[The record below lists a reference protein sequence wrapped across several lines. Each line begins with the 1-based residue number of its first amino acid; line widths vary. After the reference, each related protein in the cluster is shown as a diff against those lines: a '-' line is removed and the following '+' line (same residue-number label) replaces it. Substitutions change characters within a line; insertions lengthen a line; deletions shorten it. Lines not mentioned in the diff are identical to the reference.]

1 MARGRQQRT
10 VRDRLIPREVWEAD
24 EARRRARRDR
34 GVDSDEST
42 DDEENE
48 ANDRRNNDPE
58 VPADPVDPEDE
69 DSIVETIEAVLRQLT
84 IAMFRRVL
92 NPPHNQISYPPPSM
106 AADPS
111 ISLPPLQIYPPPSS

>member
-42 DDEENE
+42 VNDENE
-48 ANDRRNNDPE
+48 ANDR
-58 VPADPVDPEDE
+58 
-69 DSIVETIEAVLRQLT
+69 TTTLKTLT
-84 IAMFRRVL
+84 LWTLITKT
-92 NPPHNQISYPPPSM
+92 PSGT
-106 AADPS
+106 
-111 ISLPPLQIYPPPSS
+111 